1 MNYASLVLLGVLA
14 SEDPVV
20 LLRFLLAVGLVSVF
34 YSLYY
39 LRSERSMD
47 FLYGVLY
54 SYFGVFLL
62 FWIFPY
68 AVFTVRARSWLT
80 R

>member
-1 MNYASLVLLGVLA
+1 MGVVSFFYA
-14 SEDPVV
+14 
-20 LLRFLLAVGLVSVF
+20 
-34 YSLYY
+34 LYF
-39 LRSERSMD
+39 LRSERSPA

-54 SYFGVFLL
+54 SYFDAFLL

-68 AVFTVRARSWLT
+68 AVLTVRARSWLT

>member
-1 MNYASLVLLGVLA
+1 
-14 SEDPVV
+14 
-20 LLRFLLAVGLVSVF
+20 VF
-34 YSLYY
+34 YTLYF
-39 LRSERSMD
+39 LHSERSRE

-54 SYFGVFLL
+54 AYFSFFSL

-68 AVFTVRARSWLT
+68 ALMTVRSRSWLT